1 MPTVSIIMASY
12 NRRHTLQ
19 RAITSVIEQTFH
31 DWELIIVD
39 DGSTDDTQELLST
52 LVDPRIRIIHNDLNR
67 GVASARNA
75 GFDAM
80 KGEWFTLLDSDD
92 EMIPSALA
100 TLLAIPKQISPQINA
115 ITCNC
120 IDSISGKFTGFGLE
134 FDQFLDFETLVSQS
148 SGEHWGIT
156 KSSLLGD
163 LRFNQ
168 ALPWGEFVLWYRI
181 SRNACRYYLHMG
193 LRIYHTEGHDR
204 ISNSGK
210 IYSYNNKIDYYRELA
225 KETEYL
231 ELLKQFRKRD
241 YASILFR
248 IALVHILEARMDEA
262 LQIIFKGNQIWTR
275 SQRFAIRI
283 ALAVRLPATK
293 ILLPIFAKYK

>member
-163 LRFNQ
+163 LRFNE

-204 ISNSGK
+204 ISNSGR

-231 ELLKQFRKRD
+231 ELLKQFRKMD